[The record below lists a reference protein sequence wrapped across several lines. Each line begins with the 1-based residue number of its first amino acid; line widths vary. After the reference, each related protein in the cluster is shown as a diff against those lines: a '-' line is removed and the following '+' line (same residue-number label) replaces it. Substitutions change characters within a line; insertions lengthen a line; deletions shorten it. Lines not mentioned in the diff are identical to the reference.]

1 MRHRVYGKH
10 LSRSKNERLALFRG
24 LIRSLVLEGSL
35 TTTEAKAKA
44 IKPTI
49 DKLVT
54 AGRKNS
60 PSSLRL
66 IQSAVQQS
74 EVIKKLLEEIT
85 PVYKQRSSG
94 FTKVVRLGQRQGDGA
109 MIVKMTWVDE
119 LKDKAKKPDSSQSKE
134 EAASETKEVKKTST
148 KKTEQT
154 EPKKEEG
161 AVESAVK

>member
-1 MRHRVYGKH
+1 VRHRVYGKH

-44 IKPTI
+44 IKPTV

-66 IQSAVQQS
+66 IQSAVQQA

-85 PVYKQRSSG
+85 PQYKVRNSG
-94 FTKVVRLGQRQGDGA
+94 FTRTVRLGQRQGDGA
-109 MIVKMTWVDE
+109 MIVKMTWVNE
-119 LKDKAKKPDSSQSKE
+119 IEGKKSKAETVESKE
-134 EAASETKEVKKTST
+134 DEKPVEKKSKKTV
-148 KKTEQT
+148 
-154 EPKKEEG
+154 KKEEVTEVSEG
-161 AVESAVK
+161 ATK